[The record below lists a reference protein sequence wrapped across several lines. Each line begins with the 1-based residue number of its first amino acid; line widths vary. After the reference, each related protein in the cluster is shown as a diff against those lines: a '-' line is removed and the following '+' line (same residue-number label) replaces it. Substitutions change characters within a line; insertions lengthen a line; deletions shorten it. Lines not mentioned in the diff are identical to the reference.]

1 MNSLYCFLIIIYFH
15 LSRGPV
21 KRNLHISSK
30 ENAFLLSYP
39 ALGLMQ
45 GLSFSVDHIHYIFQS
60 FQQYLE
66 DSIC

>member
-1 MNSLYCFLIIIYFH
+1 M
-15 LSRGPV
+15 

-39 ALGLMQ
+39 TLGLMQ
-45 GLSFSVDHIHYIFQS
+45 GLSFSVYHIHYIFQS
-60 FQQYLE
+60 FQQDLE